1 MVKMNMR
8 RLRKTIRK
16 IKILVVMSMLFI
28 AVIGCKGEKTA
39 SQSSENIAEEE
50 TLLEKENTGNLC
62 SRKTELLKKKS
73 ECF

>member
-1 MVKMNMR
+1 MR

-28 AVIGCKGEKTA
+28 AVIGCGGEKTA

-50 TLLEKENTGNLC
+50 TLLEQENTGTLS
-62 SRKTELLKKKS
+62 SRKTEMLKKKS
-73 ECF
+73 ESF